1 MPFEIIRN
9 DITKVRADAIVNT
22 ANPHPV
28 IGAGTDSA
36 IHEAA
41 GPQLLEARKQIGDIA
56 PGGSAATPAFRLKAK
71 YVLHTVTTGWIDGQH
86 GEEEILRKAYASA
99 LSLADELKCESVAF
113 PLLSAGSY
121 GFPKELAMSVAI
133 QAFTEFLM
141 SHEMQI
147 ILVVYDSKVF
157 SLAGSLF
164 DDVKSFIDDNYVE
177 DRAAE
182 EREKISQW
190 LLEERERRRD
200 DREYRRPYGP
210 RPSGAAPSGLWHR
223 KEEPEEAEEPEDED
237 LAAGGIVYNS
247 IGVIP
252 LADEEIRM
260 EEASIEEI
268 LRGRESTFTEYL
280 RDLIR
285 ETGLT
290 DPQIYNS
297 AGMTRQ
303 HFNKLINDPEYQPTK
318 RTVYQLIVGMQLDM
332 DKAQKLLEKAGYA
345 MSRSSKFD
353 LIMEYY
359 IRQQKYNVIEIE
371 VTLFDAGLPP
381 LLRN

>member
-1 MPFEIIRN
+1 GE
-9 DITKVRADAIVNT
+9 
-22 ANPHPV
+22 
-28 IGAGTDSA
+28 
-36 IHEAA
+36 
-41 GPQLLEARKQIGDIA
+41 
-56 PGGSAATPAFRLKAK
+56 
-71 YVLHTVTTGWIDGQH
+71 H
-86 GEEEILRKAYASA
+86 GEAEILRKAYASA
-99 LSLADELKCESVAF
+99 LSLAAELKCESVAF

-141 SHEMQI
+141 SHEMQV
-147 ILVVYDSKVF
+147 ILVVYDSEVF

-164 DDVKSFIDDNYVE
+164 DDVRSFIDDNYVE

-182 EREKISQW
+182 ERERIEQW
-190 LLEERERRRD
+190 LHEEDERRRD
-200 DREYRRPYGP
+200 LREYRRPYAP
-210 RPSGAAPSGLWHR
+210 RPSATAPSGLWHR
-223 KEEPEEAEEPEDED
+223 KEEKEAAKEEED
-237 LAAGGIVYNS
+237 LAVEGIVFNTV
-247 IGVIP
+247 GAIP
-252 LADEEIRM
+252 LEDEEFGM
-260 EEASIEEI
+260 AEASIEEI
-268 LRGRESTFTEYL
+268 LRKRETTFTEYL

-290 DPQIYNS
+290 DPQIYYS

-303 HFNKLINDPEYQPTK
+303 HFNKLINDLEYQPTK

-359 IRQQKYNVIEIE
+359 IRNRKYNIIEID

-381 LLRN
+381 LQRA

>member
-9 DITKVRADAIVNT
+9 DITRVRADAIVNT
-22 ANPHPV
+22 ANPYPV
-28 IGAGTDSA
+28 VGAGSDTA
-36 IHEAA
+36 IHNAA
-41 GPQLLEARKQIGDIA
+41 GPQLLEARKKIGNIE
-56 PGGSAATPAFRLKAK
+56 PGDSVASPAFDLDAK
-71 YVLHTVTTGWIDGQH
+71 YVLHTVTTGWIDGKH
-86 GEEEILRKAYASA
+86 GEAEILRKAYDSA
-99 LSLADELKCESVAF
+99 LSLAAELKCESIAF

-141 SHEMQI
+141 SHEMQV
-147 ILVVYDSKVF
+147 ILVVYDSEVF

-164 DDVKSFIDDNYVE
+164 DDVRSFIDDNYVE

-182 EREKISQW
+182 ERERIEQW
-190 LLEERERRRD
+190 LHEEDERRRD
-200 DREYRRPYGP
+200 LREYRRPYAP
-210 RPSGAAPSGLWHR
+210 RPSATAPSGLWHR
-223 KEEPEEAEEPEDED
+223 KEEKEAAKEEED
-237 LAAGGIVYNS
+237 LAVEGIVFNTV
-247 IGVIP
+247 GAIP
-252 LADEEIRM
+252 LEDEEFGM
-260 EEASIEEI
+260 AEASIEEI
-268 LRGRESTFTEYL
+268 LRKRETTFTEYL

-290 DPQIYNS
+290 DPQIYYS

-303 HFNKLINDPEYQPTK
+303 HFNKLINDLEYQPTK

-359 IRQQKYNVIEIE
+359 IRNRKYNIIEID

-381 LLRN
+381 LQRA